1 MSDLLILNFEG
12 IDGATSWEEE
22 AQALTP
28 DTVSNSEIDT
38 GKHYAGSSSLR
49 MCGIAEVSYNVGSLP
64 SSYTFIDFFQFHDVD
79 VNMTPVW
86 FYDGAYESAAE
97 IQVQAYFFDSE
108 FRLAI
113 MVLDID
119 GDTVGEYDELCT
131 LLPDVFHKLEVIV
144 AGSNIIIKIN
154 NIEYINWTS
163 GKSSP
168 FSGINSV
175 SFQNYSEVSGNDLW
189 IDSVALASSV
199 ESIAVPVADIT
210 FLTHEVDFTQ
220 LPLTSI
226 TLTPLAPD
234 FGPVNA
240 SVPTGIL
247 TMLPRVPAYRW
258 SVPDVNQITAKL
270 IYRCI
275 LTGVDDGL
283 ADIVLP
289 MSSFQ
294 MRLRDGDPSYL
305 SCVIPDSG
313 TYEPYITARTNGD
326 IVIQKGYVFSDGTE
340 QMEEIARVNYESIQ
354 VNRGANNDS
363 LILTGYKTVTSSA
376 VADRTISGVSFY
388 ALQADGKRRVR
399 ANLDLFLRCGDN
411 CIYGTG
417 IGEYFT
423 VGQISA
429 WVNADPVAEFM
440 EATEA

>member
-12 IDGATSWEEE
+12 EDGATSWVEE
-22 AQALTP
+22 AQSLEAGAF
-28 DTVSNSEIDT
+28 NAEIDT
-38 GKHYAGSSSLR
+38 DKHYSGSSSLR
-49 MCGIAEVSYNVGSLP
+49 MFGIAQVDYNVGVI
-64 SSYTFIDFFQFHDVD
+64 SSGFTFVERFQFHSVD
-79 VNMTPVW
+79 NSATLVTICNS
-86 FYDGAYESAAE
+86 AYETATV
-97 IQVQAYFFDSE
+97 QVSLYEYEGFGLSILVFDK
-108 FRLAI
+108 
-113 MVLDID
+113 D
-119 GDTVGEYDELCT
+119 GESVVAYDELCT
-131 LLPDVFHKLEVIV
+131 LAADVFHKLEVIV
-144 AGSNIIIKIN
+144 AGSNIVIKIDDV
-154 NIEYINWTS
+154 EYVNYTS
-163 GKSSP
+163 GKSNP
-168 FSGINSV
+168 LAGLWNV
-175 SFQNYSEVSGNDLW
+175 YFQNYTETAGNDLW

-220 LPLTSI
+220 LPLASI
-226 TLTPLAPD
+226 TMTPLAPD

-258 SVPDVNQITAKL
+258 SVPDVEQITAKL

-283 ADIVLP
+283 ADVVLP

-305 SCVIPDSG
+305 SCVIPDSV

-399 ANLDLFLRCGDN
+399 GHLDLFLRCGDN

-429 WVNADPVAEFM
+429 WVSADPVTEFM